1 LQTRQETLDRTPCTA
16 DRRSSGAADHQAD
29 ERIRNVD
36 MSASAREADS
46 EFSWPSAHQRTPK
59 ASTRLGGIMRKVTY
73 ATIIF
78 LAVFPVGQQPATHS
92 RHAALPG

>member
-1 LQTRQETLDRTPCTA
+1 
-16 DRRSSGAADHQAD
+16 
-29 ERIRNVD
+29 
-36 MSASAREADS
+36 
-46 EFSWPSAHQRTPK
+46 
-59 ASTRLGGIMRKVTY
+59 MRKVTY